1 MHASCG
7 SCSGDVKAVKKEH
20 VKKTKDNALVMS
32 VPDNGKISGLVIT
45 SCGKCNLGTED
56 RGCSLSV
63 KIGENW
69 KTFIN
74 PEITKYY
81 GELFINNERC
91 LSIPKKDF
99 NVNRFNSVDIV
110 YRDTNFIEHTAKYS
124 ALTAIVLQHEL
135 DHLDGVLISM
145 KNN

>member
-1 MHASCG
+1 MSI
-7 SCSGDVKAVKKEH
+7 VKIG
-20 VKKTKDNALVMS
+20 NS
-32 VPDNGKISGLVIT
+32 VLTNPCEKL
-45 SCGKCNLGTED
+45 TED
-56 RGCSLSV
+56 NYSKYLSKFLMRSIPYRKHGVCLASNQINLPYRICSV
-63 KIGENW
+63 KIGQVW

-74 PEITKYY
+74 PEIIKYY
-81 GELFINNERC
+81 GESFINNERC

-99 NVNRFNSVDIV
+99 NVKRYKSVDIV
-110 YRDTNFIEHTAKYS
+110 YRDTKFTEQKATYN

>member
-1 MHASCG
+1 MSI
-7 SCSGDVKAVKKEH
+7 VKIG
-20 VKKTKDNALVMS
+20 NS
-32 VPDNGKISGLVIT
+32 VLTNPCEKL
-45 SCGKCNLGTED
+45 TED
-56 RGCSLSV
+56 NYSKHLSKFLMRSIPYRNRGVGLASNQINLPYRICSV
-63 KIGENW
+63 KIGQVW

-74 PEITKYY
+74 PEIIKYY
-81 GELFINNERC
+81 GESFINNERC

-99 NVNRFNSVDIV
+99 NVKRYKSVDIV
-110 YRDTNFIEHTAKYS
+110 YRDTNYRAQRATYN

>member
-1 MHASCG
+1 MSI
-7 SCSGDVKAVKKEH
+7 VKIG
-20 VKKTKDNALVMS
+20 NS
-32 VPDNGKISGLVIT
+32 VLTNPCEKL
-45 SCGKCNLGTED
+45 TED
-56 RGCSLSV
+56 NYSKHLSKFLMRSIPYRKHGVGLASNQINLPYRICSV
-63 KIGENW
+63 KIGQVW

-74 PEITKYY
+74 PEIIKYY
-81 GELFINNERC
+81 GESFINNERC

-99 NVNRFNSVDIV
+99 NVKRYKSVDIV
-110 YRDTNFIEHTAKYS
+110 YRDTKFTEQKATYN

>member
-1 MHASCG
+1 MSI
-7 SCSGDVKAVKKEH
+7 VKIG
-20 VKKTKDNALVMS
+20 NS
-32 VPDNGKISGLVIT
+32 VLPNPCEKL
-45 SCGKCNLGTED
+45 TED
-56 RGCSLSV
+56 NYSKYLSKFLMRSIPYRKHGVGLASNQINLPYRICSV
-63 KIGENW
+63 KIGQVW

-74 PEITKYY
+74 PEIIKYY
-81 GELFINNERC
+81 GESFINNERC

-99 NVNRFNSVDIV
+99 NVKRYKSVDIV
-110 YRDTNFIEHTAKYS
+110 YRDTKFTEQKATYN

>member
-1 MHASCG
+1 MSI
-7 SCSGDVKAVKKEH
+7 VKIG
-20 VKKTKDNALVMS
+20 NS
-32 VPDNGKISGLVIT
+32 VLTNPCEKL
-45 SCGKCNLGTED
+45 TED
-56 RGCSLSV
+56 NYSKYLSKFLMRSIPYRKHGQGIASNQVNLPYRICSV
-63 KIGENW
+63 KIGQVW

-74 PEITKYY
+74 PEIIKYY
-81 GELFINNERC
+81 GESFINNERC

-99 NVNRFNSVDIV
+99 NVKRYKSVDIV
-110 YRDTNFIEHTAKYS
+110 YRDTKFTEQKATYN

>member
-1 MHASCG
+1 MSI
-7 SCSGDVKAVKKEH
+7 VKIG
-20 VKKTKDNALVMS
+20 NS
-32 VPDNGKISGLVIT
+32 VLTNPCEKL
-45 SCGKCNLGTED
+45 TED
-56 RGCSLSV
+56 NYSKYLSKFLMRSIPYRKHGVGLASNQINLPYRICSV
-63 KIGENW
+63 KIGQVW

-74 PEITKYY
+74 PEIIKYY
-81 GELFINNERC
+81 GESFINNERC

-99 NVNRFNSVDIV
+99 NVKRYKSVDIV
-110 YRDTNFIEHTAKYS
+110 YRYNKFTEQKATYN

>member
-1 MHASCG
+1 MSI
-7 SCSGDVKAVKKEH
+7 VKIGNSILTNPCEKL
-20 VKKTKDNALVMS
+20 TKDNYTKYLSKFLMRSIPYRKHGQGIASNQV
-32 VPDNGKISGLVIT
+32 
-45 SCGKCNLGTED
+45 NLPY
-56 RGCSLSV
+56 RICSV
-63 KIGENW
+63 KIGQVW

-74 PEITKYY
+74 PEIIKYY
-81 GELFINNERC
+81 GESFINNERC

-110 YRDTNFIEHTAKYS
+110 YRDTKFTDQKATYN
-124 ALTAIVLQHEL
+124 ALTAIILQHEL

>member
-1 MHASCG
+1 MSIVKIGNSVLTNPCEKLTEENYTKYLSKFLMRSIPYRKHGVGLAS
-7 SCSGDVKAVKKEH
+7 
-20 VKKTKDNALVMS
+20 NQ
-32 VPDNGKISGLVIT
+32 I
-45 SCGKCNLGTED
+45 NLPY
-56 RGCSLSV
+56 RICSV
-63 KIGENW
+63 KIGEIW

-74 PEITKYY
+74 PEIIKYY
-81 GELFINNERC
+81 GESFINNERC

-99 NVNRFNSVDIV
+99 NVKRYKSVDII
-110 YRDTNFIEHTAKYS
+110 YRDTKYRAQTATYN

>member
-1 MHASCG
+1 MSIVKIG
-7 SCSGDVKAVKKEH
+7 NSILTTPCSKV
-20 VKKTKDNALVMS
+20 
-32 VPDNGKISGLVIT
+32 
-45 SCGKCNLGTED
+45 TED
-56 RGCSLSV
+56 NYTKYLSKFLIRSIPYRKHGQGIASNQVNLPYRICSV
-63 KIGENW
+63 KIGKVW

-74 PEITKYY
+74 PEIIKYY
-81 GELFINNERC
+81 GESFINNERC

-110 YRDTNFIEHTAKYS
+110 YRDTNYRAQTAKYS
-124 ALTAIVLQHEL
+124 ALTAIILQHEL

>member
-1 MHASCG
+1 MSIVKIG
-7 SCSGDVKAVKKEH
+7 NSVLTTPCSK
-20 VKKTKDNALVMS
+20 L
-32 VPDNGKISGLVIT
+32 
-45 SCGKCNLGTED
+45 TED
-56 RGCSLSV
+56 NYSKHLSKFLMRSIPYRNRGVGLASNQINLPYRICSV
-63 KIGENW
+63 KIGQVW

-74 PEITKYY
+74 PEIIKYY
-81 GELFINNERC
+81 GESFINNERC

-99 NVNRFNSVDIV
+99 NVKRYKSVDIV
-110 YRDTNFIEHTAKYS
+110 YRDTNYRAQRATYN

>member
-1 MHASCG
+1 MSI
-7 SCSGDVKAVKKEH
+7 VKIG
-20 VKKTKDNALVMS
+20 NS
-32 VPDNGKISGLVIT
+32 VLTNPCEKL
-45 SCGKCNLGTED
+45 TED
-56 RGCSLSV
+56 NYSKYLSKFLMRSIPYRKHGVGLASNQINLPYRICSV
-63 KIGENW
+63 KIGQVW

-74 PEITKYY
+74 PEIIKYY
-81 GELFINNERC
+81 GESFINNERC

-99 NVNRFNSVDIV
+99 NVKRYKSVDIV
-110 YRDTNFIEHTAKYS
+110 YRDTKFTEQKATYN

>member
-1 MHASCG
+1 MSI
-7 SCSGDVKAVKKEH
+7 VKIG
-20 VKKTKDNALVMS
+20 NS
-32 VPDNGKISGLVIT
+32 VLTNPCEKL
-45 SCGKCNLGTED
+45 TED
-56 RGCSLSV
+56 NYSKHLSKFLMRSIPYRKHGVGLASNQINLPYRICSV
-63 KIGENW
+63 KIGQVW

-74 PEITKYY
+74 PEIIKYY
-81 GELFINNERC
+81 GESFINNERC

-99 NVNRFNSVDIV
+99 NVKRYKSVDIV
-110 YRDTNFIEHTAKYS
+110 YRDTKYRAQRATYN

>member
-1 MHASCG
+1 MSI
-7 SCSGDVKAVKKEH
+7 VKIG
-20 VKKTKDNALVMS
+20 NS
-32 VPDNGKISGLVIT
+32 VLTNPCEKL
-45 SCGKCNLGTED
+45 TED
-56 RGCSLSV
+56 NYSKHLSKFLMRSIPYRKHGVGLASNQINLPYRICSV
-63 KIGENW
+63 KIGQVW

-74 PEITKYY
+74 PEIIKYY
-81 GELFINNERC
+81 GESFINNERC

-99 NVNRFNSVDIV
+99 NVKRYKSVDIV
-110 YRDTNFIEHTAKYS
+110 YRDTNYRAQRATYN

>member
-1 MHASCG
+1 MSI
-7 SCSGDVKAVKKEH
+7 VKIGNPVLTNPCEK
-20 VKKTKDNALVMS
+20 L
-32 VPDNGKISGLVIT
+32 
-45 SCGKCNLGTED
+45 TED
-56 RGCSLSV
+56 NYSKHLSKFLMRSIPYRKHGVGLASNQINLPYRICSV
-63 KIGENW
+63 KIGEIW

-74 PEITKYY
+74 PEIIKYY
-81 GELFINNERC
+81 GESFINNERC

-99 NVNRFNSVDIV
+99 NVKRYKSVDIV
-110 YRDTNFIEHTAKYS
+110 YRDTKYRAQRATYN

>member
-1 MHASCG
+1 MSI
-7 SCSGDVKAVKKEH
+7 VKIG
-20 VKKTKDNALVMS
+20 NS
-32 VPDNGKISGLVIT
+32 VLTNPCEKL
-45 SCGKCNLGTED
+45 TED
-56 RGCSLSV
+56 NYSKYLSKFLMRSIPYRKHGGGLASNQINLPYRICSV
-63 KIGENW
+63 KIGQVW

-74 PEITKYY
+74 PEIIKYY
-81 GELFINNERC
+81 GESFINNERC

-99 NVNRFNSVDIV
+99 NVKRYKSVDIV
-110 YRDTNFIEHTAKYS
+110 YRDTKFTEQKATYN

>member
-1 MHASCG
+1 MSI
-7 SCSGDVKAVKKEH
+7 VKIG
-20 VKKTKDNALVMS
+20 NS
-32 VPDNGKISGLVIT
+32 VLTNPCEKL
-45 SCGKCNLGTED
+45 TED
-56 RGCSLSV
+56 NYSKHLSKFLMRSIPYRKRGIGLASNQVNLPYRICSV
-63 KIGENW
+63 KIGKIW

-74 PEITKYY
+74 PEIIKYY
-81 GELFINNERC
+81 GESFINNERC

-99 NVNRFNSVDIV
+99 NVKRYKSVDIV
-110 YRDTNFIEHTAKYS
+110 YRDAKYIEHTATYT

>member
-1 MHASCG
+1 MSI
-7 SCSGDVKAVKKEH
+7 VKIG
-20 VKKTKDNALVMS
+20 NS
-32 VPDNGKISGLVIT
+32 VLTNPCEKL
-45 SCGKCNLGTED
+45 TED
-56 RGCSLSV
+56 NYSKHLSKFLMRSIPYRKYGVGLASNQINLPYRICSV
-63 KIGENW
+63 KIGQVW

-74 PEITKYY
+74 PEIIKYY
-81 GELFINNERC
+81 GESFINNERC

-99 NVNRFNSVDIV
+99 NVKRYKSVDIV
-110 YRDTNFIEHTAKYS
+110 YRDTKFTEQKATYN

>member
-1 MHASCG
+1 MSIVKIGNSVLTNPCEKLTEENYTKYLSKFLMRSIPYRKHGVGLAS
-7 SCSGDVKAVKKEH
+7 
-20 VKKTKDNALVMS
+20 NQ
-32 VPDNGKISGLVIT
+32 I
-45 SCGKCNLGTED
+45 NLPY
-56 RGCSLSV
+56 RICSV
-63 KIGENW
+63 KIGEIW

-74 PEITKYY
+74 PEIIKYY
-81 GELFINNERC
+81 GESFINNERC

-99 NVNRFNSVDIV
+99 NVKRYKSVDII
-110 YRDTNFIEHTAKYS
+110 YRDTNYRAQRATYN

>member
-1 MHASCG
+1 MSI
-7 SCSGDVKAVKKEH
+7 VKIG
-20 VKKTKDNALVMS
+20 NS
-32 VPDNGKISGLVIT
+32 VLTNPCEKL
-45 SCGKCNLGTED
+45 TED
-56 RGCSLSV
+56 NYSKHLSKFLMRSIPYRKHGVGLASNQINLPYRICSV
-63 KIGENW
+63 KIGEIW

-74 PEITKYY
+74 PEIIKYY
-81 GELFINNERC
+81 GESFINNERC

-99 NVNRFNSVDIV
+99 NVKRYKSVDIV
-110 YRDTNFIEHTAKYS
+110 YRDTKYRAQRATYN

>member
-1 MHASCG
+1 MSI
-7 SCSGDVKAVKKEH
+7 VKIG
-20 VKKTKDNALVMS
+20 NS
-32 VPDNGKISGLVIT
+32 VLTNPCEKL
-45 SCGKCNLGTED
+45 TED
-56 RGCSLSV
+56 NYSKYLSKFLMRSIPYRKHGVGLASNQINLPYRICSV
-63 KIGENW
+63 KIGQVW

-74 PEITKYY
+74 PEIIKYY
-81 GELFINNERC
+81 GESFINNERC

-99 NVNRFNSVDIV
+99 NVNRYKSVDIV
-110 YRDTNFIEHTAKYS
+110 YRATKFTEQKATYN

>member
-1 MHASCG
+1 MSI
-7 SCSGDVKAVKKEH
+7 VKIG
-20 VKKTKDNALVMS
+20 NS
-32 VPDNGKISGLVIT
+32 VLTNPCEKL
-45 SCGKCNLGTED
+45 TED
-56 RGCSLSV
+56 NYSKHLSKFLMRSIPYRKHGVGLASNQVNLPYRICSV
-63 KIGENW
+63 KIGEIW

-74 PEITKYY
+74 PEIIKYY
-81 GELFINNERC
+81 GESFINNERC

-110 YRDTNFIEHTAKYS
+110 YRDTNYRAQTATYN

>member
-1 MHASCG
+1 MSIVKIG
-7 SCSGDVKAVKKEH
+7 NSVLTTPCSK
-20 VKKTKDNALVMS
+20 L
-32 VPDNGKISGLVIT
+32 
-45 SCGKCNLGTED
+45 TED
-56 RGCSLSV
+56 NYTKYLSKFLMRSIPYRKHGQGIASNQVNLPYRICSV
-63 KIGENW
+63 KIGQVW

-74 PEITKYY
+74 PEIIKYY
-81 GELFINNERC
+81 GESFINNERC

-99 NVNRFNSVDIV
+99 NVKRYKSVDIV
-110 YRDTNFIEHTAKYS
+110 YRDTNYRAQKATYN

>member
-1 MHASCG
+1 MSI
-7 SCSGDVKAVKKEH
+7 VKIG
-20 VKKTKDNALVMS
+20 NS
-32 VPDNGKISGLVIT
+32 VLTNPCEKL
-45 SCGKCNLGTED
+45 TED
-56 RGCSLSV
+56 NYSKYLSKFLMRSIPYRKHGVGLASNQINLPYRICSV
-63 KIGENW
+63 KIGQVW

-74 PEITKYY
+74 PEIIKYY
-81 GELFINNERC
+81 GESFINNERC

-99 NVNRFNSVDIV
+99 NVKRYKSVDIV
-110 YRDTNFIEHTAKYS
+110 YRDTKYRAQRATYN